1 MNTSNINE
9 KIITLKEFN
18 DYLSKVINEPYN
30 HDITQLDSLYKL
42 IKMYYEENSVS
53 EPTYLDNGQFSDR
66 QPYTEEREDP
76 ITNTD
81 YITDDETTDDIQTC
95 FDDADI
101 SDAENADIS
110 DDENVNV
117 NTDETADE
125 TDENADET
133 DDADEYDDCGLW
145 SYGNTNLKNDDTS
158 SCASSDN
165 EDYYWKLYSSQQIN
179 KQKINNDDELL
190 KSNERIEHFMNNDSN
205 TDELLLYKKNNT
217 FVERTSHYIES
228 INTY

>member
-1 MNTSNINE
+1 MNTSNIDE
-9 KIITLKEFN
+9 KIITLKQFN

-30 HDITQLDSLYKL
+30 HDITRLDSLYKL

-53 EPTYLDNGQFSDR
+53 EPTYLDNGQFSDW

-76 ITNTD
+76 IIINTD

-95 FDDADI
+95 FDDAD
-101 SDAENADIS
+101 
-110 DDENVNV
+110 
-117 NTDETADE
+117 ETADKTDDE
-125 TDENADET
+125 TDENAEET

-145 SYGNTNLKNDDTS
+145 SYGNTNSKNDDTS

-179 KQKINNDDELL
+179 KHKINNDDELL
-190 KSNERIEHFMNNDSN
+190 KSNERVEHFMNDDSN

-217 FVERTSHYIES
+217 FVERTDRYIES
-228 INTY
+228 IQTY

>member
-1 MNTSNINE
+1 MNTSNIDE
-9 KIITLKEFN
+9 KIITLKQFN

-30 HDITQLDSLYKL
+30 HDITRLDSLYKL

-53 EPTYLDNGQFSDR
+53 EPTYLDNGQFSDW

-76 ITNTD
+76 IIINTD

-95 FDDADI
+95 FDDAD
-101 SDAENADIS
+101 
-110 DDENVNV
+110 
-117 NTDETADE
+117 ETADKTDDE
-125 TDENADET
+125 TDENAEET

-145 SYGNTNLKNDDTS
+145 SYGNTNSKNDDTS

-179 KQKINNDDELL
+179 KHKINNDDELL
-190 KSNERIEHFMNNDSN
+190 KSNERVEHFMNNDSN

-217 FVERTSHYIES
+217 FVERTDRYIES
-228 INTY
+228 IQTY